1 MGQQNKR
8 DEKKKDL
15 SREPNAVVPET
26 ESGTT
31 AERDFGKTDRYAN
44 KDEGTDFNFRTTG
57 DGSSWDNGRQASIS
71 EGTRVETGTRAADSE
86 TPGVKT
92 KCGPPE
98 KH

>member
-1 MGQQNKR
+1 MGEQTKREQKNK
-8 DEKKKDL
+8 DV

-31 AERDFGKTDRYAN
+31 AERDFGKSDRYAN
-44 KDEGTDFNFRTTG
+44 KDEGAGFNFRTTG

-71 EGTRVETGTRAADSE
+71 EGTGVDTETRAADAQS
-86 TPGVKT
+86 PGVKT

-98 KH
+98 